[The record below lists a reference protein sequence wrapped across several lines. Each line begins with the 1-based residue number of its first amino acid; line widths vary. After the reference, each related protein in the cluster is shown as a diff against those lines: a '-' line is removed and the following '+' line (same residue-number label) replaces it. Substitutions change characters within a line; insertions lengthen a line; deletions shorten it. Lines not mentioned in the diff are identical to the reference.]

1 MKIGAIIQ
9 ARTAS
14 TRMPAKVLQPLP
26 LGSDTTVLDQVIN
39 RVQNVQSVHQVILA
53 TTTDQDDQILEKTAQ
68 RHQIDCFLGS
78 EQDVLSRFFHAAWHH
93 DLQHIVR
100 ITSDC
105 PCIDPS
111 IIDLVIEKH
120 LQTESDF
127 TTNCLSRSFVHGM
140 DTEVLT
146 FSSLTR
152 AYENATRPYERQHVC
167 PYIYKTAPESFRI
180 TRVMAPEEL
189 HAPDIRATLDT
200 PEDYAL
206 LCAIYDDL
214 YKLFPAFNSQQLIAL
229 IRAKPWLQWFNSRV
243 SHKQVLGSLEEE
255 LEEAFRVMR
264 RQELHTAAD
273 HLQKL
278 IGTITRHHN
287 PSYVHR

>member
-78 EQDVLSRFFHAAWHH
+78 EKDVLSRFFHAACHH

-120 LQTESDF
+120 LQTELF
-127 TTNCLSRSFVHGM
+127 ANTNPHLGFVK
-140 DTEVLT
+140 
-146 FSSLTR
+146 
-152 AYENATRPYERQHVC
+152 
-167 PYIYKTAPESFRI
+167 YK
-180 TRVMAPEEL
+180 
-189 HAPDIRATLDT
+189 
-200 PEDYAL
+200 
-206 LCAIYDDL
+206 
-214 YKLFPAFNSQQLIAL
+214 K
-229 IRAKPWLQWFNSRV
+229 
-243 SHKQVLGSLEEE
+243 
-255 LEEAFRVMR
+255 
-264 RQELHTAAD
+264 
-273 HLQKL
+273 
-278 IGTITRHHN
+278 
-287 PSYVHR
+287 